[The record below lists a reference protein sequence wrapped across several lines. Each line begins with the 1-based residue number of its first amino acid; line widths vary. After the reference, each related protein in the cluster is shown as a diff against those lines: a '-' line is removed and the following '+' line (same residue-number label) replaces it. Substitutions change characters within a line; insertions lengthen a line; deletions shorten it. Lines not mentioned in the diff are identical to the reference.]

1 MRRAIGWIKFAHSH
15 TAANFVFQVDTPG
28 SMMENRRGFMEHAD
42 QSAAAST
49 TGANRFVI
57 QVENVTKAFQTPDR
71 GTMVALENITLNI
84 PYGEFITIVG
94 PSGCG
99 KSTLLK
105 LIAGLTPISG
115 GRILYQGSEVQGLN
129 TKVGYVPQESKLFPW
144 LTLEENVAFGLD
156 SKRYSRQQRE
166 EQLRYFIDLAGLS
179 GFEKYYPAQL
189 SGGMGKRASIIRA
202 LAYEPPVILMDE
214 PFGPLDAQTRM
225 VLQDELLKIWEQ
237 KRQTIVFVTH
247 DLVEAVALAD
257 RVVVMTH
264 RPAKIKDVIEVP
276 MQRPR
281 NIFEIHR
288 QEGFDE
294 AYGRL
299 WNIFRHELNIKD

>member
-1 MRRAIGWIKFAHSH
+1 MEQGDPLSESGIVTLETVVREPGASVPVIK
-15 TAANFVFQVDTPG
+15 
-28 SMMENRRGFMEHAD
+28 
-42 QSAAAST
+42 
-49 TGANRFVI
+49 
-57 QVENVTKAFQTPDR
+57 VENATKAFLTPDQ
-71 GTMVALENITLNI
+71 GAMVALQDINLNI
-84 PYGEFITIVG
+84 PYGEFVTVVG

-105 LIAGLTPISG
+105 LIAGLTPLSG
-115 GRILYQGSEVQGLN
+115 GRIIYQGSEVLGLN

-144 LTLEENVAFGLD
+144 LNLEENVAFGLNP
-156 SKRYSRQQRE
+156 KRYSREQRE
-166 EQLRYFIDLAGLS
+166 HQARHFIKLAGLT

-189 SGGMGKRASIIRA
+189 SGGMGKRASIVRA

-225 VLQDELLKIWEQ
+225 ILQDKLLKIWEQ

-264 RPAKIKDVIEVP
+264 RPGRIKDVLRVG
-276 MQRPR
+276 MKRPR
-281 NIFEIHR
+281 DIFEIHR
-288 QEGFDE
+288 QDGFDR

-299 WNIFRHELNIKD
+299 WNIFRNELNIKRT

>member
-1 MRRAIGWIKFAHSH
+1 MPNTI
-15 TAANFVFQVDTPG
+15 TATAQ
-28 SMMENRRGFMEHAD
+28 AD
-42 QSAAAST
+42 SL
-49 TGANRFVI
+49 VI
-57 QVENVTKAFQTPDR
+57 QVENVSKLFRTPNEQTI
-71 GTMVALENITLNI
+71 GALQEISLSI
-84 PYGEFITIVG
+84 AYREFVTVVG

-105 LIAGLTPISG
+105 LVAGFSAPSS
-115 GRILYQGSEVQGLN
+115 GRILFQGQEVRGLN

-144 LTLEENVAFGLD
+144 LTVEENVGFGLD
-156 SKRYSRQQRE
+156 SKRYRRQERE
-166 EQLRYFIDLAGLS
+166 HQVRQFIGLAGLT

-189 SGGMGKRASIIRA
+189 SGGMSKRASIVRA

-257 RVVVMTH
+257 RVVVLTH
-264 RPAKIKDVIEVP
+264 RPGQIKDIIPVP
-276 MQRPR
+276 MSRPR

-299 WNIFRHELNIKD
+299 WKIFRHELNIGSR

>member
-1 MRRAIGWIKFAHSH
+1 MVEPASQTHSANQSQGRLAI
-15 TAANFVFQVDTPG
+15 
-28 SMMENRRGFMEHAD
+28 R
-42 QSAAAST
+42 
-49 TGANRFVI
+49 
-57 QVENVTKAFQTPDR
+57 VENVSKLFRTPGE
-71 GTMVALENITLNI
+71 GTIGALQDVSVDIAHS
-84 PYGEFITIVG
+84 EFVTVVG

-105 LIAGLTPISG
+105 LIAGFSPPSA
-115 GRILYQGSEVQGLN
+115 GRVLFQGEEVRGLN

-144 LTLEENVAFGLD
+144 LTVEENVGFGLD
-156 SKRYSRQQRE
+156 AKRYSRSEREQQVK
-166 EQLRYFIDLAGLS
+166 QFIHLAGLA

-189 SGGMGKRASIIRA
+189 SGGMSKRASIVRA
-202 LAYEPPVILMDE
+202 LAYEPPAILMDE

-264 RPAKIKDVIEVP
+264 RPGKIKDIIKVP
-276 MQRPR
+276 MARPR

-294 AYGRL
+294 AYGHL
-299 WNIFRHELNIKD
+299 WNIFRHELMTGTH

>member
-1 MRRAIGWIKFAHSH
+1 MTLAQGQNFMADLAHE
-15 TAANFVFQVDTPG
+15 A
-28 SMMENRRGFMEHAD
+28 R
-42 QSAAAST
+42 QSRQT
-49 TGANRFVI
+49 QPDFVI
-57 QVENVTKAFQTPDR
+57 KVQNVSKIFHTPSQANLS
-71 GTMVALENITLNI
+71 ALTDIELDVR
-84 PYGEFITIVG
+84 PGEFVTVVG

-105 LIAGLTPISG
+105 LIAGFLPPSA
-115 GRILYQGSEVQGLN
+115 GRILFQGDEVRGLN
-129 TKVGYVPQESKLFPW
+129 TRVGYVHQESKLFPW
-144 LTLEENVAFGLD
+144 LTVEENVGFGLD
-156 SKRYSRQQRE
+156 AKRFSRADRE
-166 EQLRYFIDLAGLS
+166 RHVSQFINLAGLA
-179 GFEKYYPAQL
+179 GFEKYYPSQL
-189 SGGMGKRASIIRA
+189 SGGMSKRASIVRA

-264 RPAKIKDVIEVP
+264 RPGKIKDIIQVP
-276 MQRPR
+276 MTRPR

-288 QEGFDE
+288 QDGFDE
-294 AYGRL
+294 AYSRL
-299 WNIFRHELNIKD
+299 WNIFRHELNIGAH

>member
-1 MRRAIGWIKFAHSH
+1 MSETTSPKRADS
-15 TAANFVFQVDTPG
+15 QPG
-28 SMMENRRGFMEHAD
+28 DNL
-42 QSAAAST
+42 
-49 TGANRFVI
+49 VI
-57 QVENVTKAFQTPDR
+57 QVENVSKLFRTPSEAAI
-71 GTMVALENITLNI
+71 GALQEISLTV
-84 PYGEFITIVG
+84 PYGEFVTVVG

-105 LIAGLTPISG
+105 LIAGFFAPSS
-115 GRILYQGSEVQGLN
+115 GRILFQGDEVRGLN
-129 TKVGYVPQESKLFPW
+129 TKTGYVPQESKLFPW
-144 LTLEENVAFGLD
+144 LTVEENVGFGLD
-156 SKRYSRQQRE
+156 SKRYPRADRDRQVD
-166 EQLRYFIDLAGLS
+166 YFIKLAGLA

-189 SGGMGKRASIIRA
+189 SGGMSKRASIVRA

-237 KRQTIVFVTH
+237 KRQTIIFVTH

-264 RPAKIKDVIEVP
+264 RPGKIKDIINVP
-276 MQRPR
+276 MARPR

-288 QEGFDE
+288 QDGFDD

-299 WNIFRHELNIKD
+299 WNIFRHELNIGAH

>member
-1 MRRAIGWIKFAHSH
+1 MI
-15 TAANFVFQVDTPG
+15 
-28 SMMENRRGFMEHAD
+28 
-42 QSAAAST
+42 SALDDISL
-49 TGANRFVI
+49 
-57 QVENVTKAFQTPDR
+57 D
-71 GTMVALENITLNI
+71 I
-84 PYGEFITIVG
+84 PYGEFVTVVG

-99 KSTLLK
+99 KSTLIK
-105 LIAGLTPISG
+105 LIAGFSAPSS
-115 GRILYQGSEVQGLN
+115 GRILYQSEEVRGLN

-144 LTLEENVAFGLD
+144 LTVEENVGFGLD
-156 SKRYSRQQRE
+156 TKRFPRPARERQVD
-166 EQLRYFIDLAGLS
+166 YFIKLAGLV

-189 SGGMGKRASIIRA
+189 SGGMSKRASIVRA

-264 RPAKIKDVIEVP
+264 RPGKIKDIIKVP
-276 MQRPR
+276 MGRPR
-281 NIFEIHR
+281 SIFEIHR

-294 AYGRL
+294 AYEKL
-299 WNIFRHELNIKD
+299 WNIFRHELNIRPH

>member
-1 MRRAIGWIKFAHSH
+1 MNSMSDQ
-15 TAANFVFQVDTPG
+15 AALKSAQNQTDCVIRVD
-28 SMMENRRGFMEHAD
+28 
-42 QSAAAST
+42 
-49 TGANRFVI
+49 
-57 QVENVTKAFQTPDR
+57 NVSKVFQTPSQANLR
-71 GTMVALENITLNI
+71 ALEKIALDVRS
-84 PYGEFITIVG
+84 GEFVTVVG

-105 LIAGLTPISG
+105 LIAGFSASSA
-115 GRILYQGSEVQGLN
+115 GRILFQGEEVHGLN

-144 LTLEENVAFGLD
+144 LTVEENVGFGLD
-156 SKRYSRQQRE
+156 PKRYSRPDRE
-166 EQLRYFIDLAGLS
+166 RQVSQFISLAGLA

-189 SGGMGKRASIIRA
+189 SGGMSKRASIVRA

-264 RPAKIKDVIEVP
+264 RPGKIKDIIPVP
-276 MQRPR
+276 MSRPR

-288 QEGFDE
+288 QEGFDD
-294 AYGRL
+294 AYSRL
-299 WNIFRHELNIKD
+299 WNIFRHELNIGTH

>member
-1 MRRAIGWIKFAHSH
+1 MVAETKLQTR
-15 TAANFVFQVDTPG
+15 T
-28 SMMENRRGFMEHAD
+28 ENRPG
-42 QSAAAST
+42 
-49 TGANRFVI
+49 NNWVI
-57 QVENVTKAFQTPDR
+57 QTENVSKLFRTPSE
-71 GTMVALENITLNI
+71 GTISALQEINLNVS
-84 PYGEFITIVG
+84 YGEFVTVVG

-105 LIAGLTPISG
+105 LVAGFSMPSS
-115 GRILYQGSEVQGLN
+115 GRILYQGEEVRGLN

-144 LTLEENVAFGLD
+144 LTVEENVGFGLD
-156 SKRYSRQQRE
+156 AKRYSRTEREHHVQQ
-166 EQLRYFIDLAGLS
+166 FINLAGLA

-189 SGGMGKRASIIRA
+189 SGGMSKRASIMRA

-257 RVVVMTH
+257 RVVVITH
-264 RPAKIKDVIEVP
+264 RPGKIKDIINVP
-276 MQRPR
+276 MGRPR

-288 QEGFDE
+288 QEGFNE

-299 WNIFRHELNIKD
+299 WSIFRHELNIRSG

>member
-1 MRRAIGWIKFAHSH
+1 MPDLAQAPSES
-15 TAANFVFQVDTPG
+15 AQNPADT
-28 SMMENRRGFMEHAD
+28 
-42 QSAAAST
+42 
-49 TGANRFVI
+49 VI
-57 QVENVTKAFQTPDR
+57 NVENVSKVFQTPTQENLR
-71 GTMVALENITLNI
+71 ALLNI
-84 PYGEFITIVG
+84 DLDIRYGEFVTVVG

-105 LIAGLTPISG
+105 LIAGLSPVSA
-115 GRILYQGSEVQGLN
+115 GRILFQGDEVRGLN
-129 TKVGYVPQESKLFPW
+129 TRVGYVPQESKLFPW
-144 LTLEENVAFGLD
+144 LTVEENVGFGLNP
-156 SKRYSRQQRE
+156 KRYSRADRE
-166 EQLRYFIDLAGLS
+166 RQVSYFIKLAGLS

-189 SGGMGKRASIIRA
+189 SGGMSKRASIIRA

-225 VLQDELLKIWEQ
+225 VLQDELLKIWEE

-264 RPAKIKDVIEVP
+264 RPGKIKDVIKIS
-276 MQRPR
+276 MARPR

-299 WNIFRHELNIKD
+299 WNIFRHELNIGRASEQQS

>member
-1 MRRAIGWIKFAHSH
+1 MPDTVTSPAHA
-15 TAANFVFQVDTPG
+15 TDAT
-28 SMMENRRGFMEHAD
+28 
-42 QSAAAST
+42 
-49 TGANRFVI
+49 VI
-57 QVENVTKAFQTPDR
+57 QVENVSKLFRTPNEEAI
-71 GTMVALENITLNI
+71 GALQDISLSI
-84 PYGEFITIVG
+84 GYGEFVTVVG

-105 LIAGLTPISG
+105 LVAGFSAPSS
-115 GRILYQGSEVQGLN
+115 GRILFQAQEVRGLN

-144 LTLEENVAFGLD
+144 LTVEENVGFGLD
-156 SKRYSRQQRE
+156 SKRYGRHERE
-166 EQLRYFIDLAGLS
+166 HQVRHFINLAGLT

-189 SGGMGKRASIIRA
+189 SGGMSKRASIVRA

-264 RPAKIKDVIEVP
+264 RPGQIKDIISVP
-276 MQRPR
+276 MSRPR

-288 QEGFDE
+288 QPGFDE

-299 WNIFRHELNIKD
+299 WKIFRHELNIGAH

>member
-1 MRRAIGWIKFAHSH
+1 M
-15 TAANFVFQVDTPG
+15 
-28 SMMENRRGFMEHAD
+28 AD
-42 QSAAAST
+42 LAQASSKSAQ
-49 TGANRFVI
+49 NQFDFVI
-57 QVENVTKAFQTPDR
+57 RVDNVSKVFQTPSQAKLS
-71 GTMVALENITLNI
+71 ALEKITLDVR
-84 PYGEFITIVG
+84 PGEFVTVVG

-105 LIAGLTPISG
+105 LIAGFFASSA
-115 GRILYQGSEVQGLN
+115 GRILFQGDEIRGLN
-129 TKVGYVPQESKLFPW
+129 TRVGYVPQESKLFPW
-144 LTLEENVAFGLD
+144 LTVEENVGFGLD
-156 SKRYSRQQRE
+156 PKRYSRPDRE
-166 EQLRYFIDLAGLS
+166 RQVNYFINLAGLA

-189 SGGMGKRASIIRA
+189 SGGMSKRASIIRA

-264 RPAKIKDVIEVP
+264 RPGKIKDVIQVP
-276 MQRPR
+276 MTRPR

-288 QEGFDE
+288 QDGFDE

-299 WNIFRHELNIKD
+299 WNIFRHELNIGAHQ

>member
-1 MRRAIGWIKFAHSH
+1 MPDLAQTSSQPAPSR
-15 TAANFVFQVDTPG
+15 TD
-28 SMMENRRGFMEHAD
+28 
-42 QSAAAST
+42 
-49 TGANRFVI
+49 FVI
-57 QVENVTKAFQTPDR
+57 RVENVSKVFHTPSQTNL
-71 GTMVALENITLNI
+71 GALTDIELNVR
-84 PYGEFITIVG
+84 PGEFVTVVG

-105 LIAGLTPISG
+105 LIAGFSSASA
-115 GRILYQGSEVQGLN
+115 GRILFQGEEVRGLN
-129 TKVGYVPQESKLFPW
+129 TEVGYVPQESKLFPW
-144 LTLEENVAFGLD
+144 LTVEENVGFGLD
-156 SKRYSRQQRE
+156 SKRFSRADRE
-166 EQLRYFIDLAGLS
+166 RQVSYFINLAGLA

-189 SGGMGKRASIIRA
+189 SGGMSKRASIVRA

-264 RPAKIKDVIEVP
+264 RPGRIKDIINVT
-276 MQRPR
+276 MARPR

-299 WNIFRHELNIKD
+299 WNIFRHELNIGAH

>member
-1 MRRAIGWIKFAHSH
+1 MS
-15 TAANFVFQVDTPG
+15 
-28 SMMENRRGFMEHAD
+28 SLE
-42 QSAAAST
+42 ST
-49 TGANRFVI
+49 TQTRAENLAQDNQVIRVEAVSKLFRTPSEGAIRALQDI
-57 QVENVTKAFQTPDR
+57 SLNV
-71 GTMVALENITLNI
+71 
-84 PYGEFITIVG
+84 PYGEFVTVVG

-99 KSTLLK
+99 KSTLIK
-105 LIAGLTPISG
+105 LIAGFSAPSS
-115 GRILYQGSEVQGLN
+115 GRILYQGDEVRGLN
-129 TKVGYVPQESKLFPW
+129 TRVGYVPQESKLFPW
-144 LTLEENVAFGLD
+144 LTVEENVGFGLD
-156 SKRYSRQQRE
+156 SKRFPRPERERQVN
-166 EQLRYFIDLAGLS
+166 YFIKLAGLT

-189 SGGMGKRASIIRA
+189 SGGMSKRASIMRA

-264 RPAKIKDVIEVP
+264 RPGKIKDIIDVP
-276 MQRPR
+276 MARPR

-299 WNIFRHELNIKD
+299 WNIFRHELMLRSH

>member
-1 MRRAIGWIKFAHSH
+1 M
-15 TAANFVFQVDTPG
+15 
-28 SMMENRRGFMEHAD
+28 
-42 QSAAAST
+42 ASSGT
-49 TGANRFVI
+49 DELVI
-57 QVENVTKAFQTPDR
+57 RVEGVSKAFQTPDR
-71 GTMVALENITLNI
+71 GRMTALENINLNI

-105 LIAGLTPISG
+105 VIAGLTPVSG
-115 GRILYQGSEVQGLN
+115 GRIFYQGEEVQELN
-129 TKVGYVPQESKLFPW
+129 TRVGYVPQESKLFPW

-156 SKRYSRQQRE
+156 GKRYSRAERE
-166 EQLRYFIDLAGLS
+166 RQLKYFIALAGLA

-237 KRQTIVFVTH
+237 KRQTILFVTH

-264 RPAKIKDVIEVP
+264 RPGKIKDIINVS
-276 MQRPR
+276 MSRPR

-299 WNIFRHELNIKD
+299 WNIFRHELNIGAH

>member
-1 MRRAIGWIKFAHSH
+1 MSDLAQ
-15 TAANFVFQVDTPG
+15 TAA
-28 SMMENRRGFMEHAD
+28 
-42 QSAAAST
+42 QSAQAQAD
-49 TGANRFVI
+49 AVI
-57 QVENVTKAFQTPDR
+57 RVENVSKLFRTPSE
-71 GTMVALENITLNI
+71 GTISALQEVSMEI
-84 PYGEFITIVG
+84 GHSEFVTVVG

-105 LIAGLTPISG
+105 LIAGFSAPSS
-115 GRILYQGSEVQGLN
+115 GRILFQGEEVRGLN
-129 TKVGYVPQESKLFPW
+129 TKTGYVPQESKLFPW
-144 LTLEENVAFGLD
+144 LTVEENVGFGLD
-156 SKRYSRQQRE
+156 AKRYSRADRE
-166 EQLRYFIDLAGLS
+166 RQVSQFINLAGLA

-189 SGGMGKRASIIRA
+189 SGGMSKRASIVRA

-225 VLQDELLKIWEQ
+225 VLQDELLKICER

-264 RPAKIKDVIEVP
+264 RPGRIKDIINVT
-276 MQRPR
+276 MARPR

-288 QEGFDE
+288 QDGFDE

-299 WNIFRHELNIKD
+299 WNIFRHELMTKAH

>member
-1 MRRAIGWIKFAHSH
+1 
-15 TAANFVFQVDTPG
+15 
-28 SMMENRRGFMEHAD
+28 MEER
-42 QSAAAST
+42 QQAAARKNFSPAAPEQALKP
-49 TGANRFVI
+49 GELVI
-57 QVENVTKAFQTPDR
+57 RVENVTKAFQTPDR
-71 GTMVALENITLNI
+71 GAMVALENISLNV
-84 PYGEFITIVG
+84 PYGEFVTIVG

-115 GRILYQGSEVQGLN
+115 GRILYQGAEVKGLN

-156 SKRYSRQQRE
+156 SKHYSRQERE
-166 EQLRYFIDLAGLS
+166 RQLSHFIQLAGLS

-264 RPAKIKDVIEVP
+264 RPAKIKDVIQVP
-276 MQRPR
+276 MKRPR

-299 WNIFRHELNIKD
+299 WNIFRHELNIRSH

>member
-1 MRRAIGWIKFAHSH
+1 MADLAHEAQQSRQ
-15 TAANFVFQVDTPG
+15 NQ
-28 SMMENRRGFMEHAD
+28 AD
-42 QSAAAST
+42 
-49 TGANRFVI
+49 FVI
-57 QVENVTKAFQTPDR
+57 KVQNVSKIFHTPSQANLS
-71 GTMVALENITLNI
+71 ALTDIELDIR
-84 PYGEFITIVG
+84 PGEFVTVVG

-105 LIAGLTPISG
+105 LIAGFSPVSA
-115 GRILYQGSEVQGLN
+115 GRILFQGDEVQGIN
-129 TKVGYVPQESKLFPW
+129 TRVGYVPQESKLFPW
-144 LTLEENVAFGLD
+144 LTVEENVGFGLSPKRF
-156 SKRYSRQQRE
+156 SKADRERQVD
-166 EQLRYFIDLAGLS
+166 YFIKLAGLS

-264 RPAKIKDVIEVP
+264 RPGKIKDVIKIN
-276 MQRPR
+276 MARPR
-281 NIFEIHR
+281 DIFEIHR
-288 QEGFDE
+288 QEGFDD

-299 WNIFRHELNIKD
+299 WEIFRHELHIGRPSEHS

>member
-1 MRRAIGWIKFAHSH
+1 MEEMASQTRAGNSGDD
-15 TAANFVFQVDTPG
+15 NP
-28 SMMENRRGFMEHAD
+28 
-42 QSAAAST
+42 
-49 TGANRFVI
+49 VI
-57 QVENVTKAFQTPDR
+57 RVENVSKLFRTPDEQTIR
-71 GTMVALENITLNI
+71 ALKDISLTI
-84 PYGEFITIVG
+84 AYGEFVTVVG

-99 KSTLLK
+99 KSTLIK
-105 LIAGLTPISG
+105 LIAGFSAPSS
-115 GRILYQGSEVQGLN
+115 GRILYQGEEVRGLN

-144 LTLEENVAFGLD
+144 LTVEENVGFGLD
-156 SKRYSRQQRE
+156 SKRFPRQERE
-166 EQLRYFIDLAGLS
+166 RQVRYFIDLAGLT
-179 GFEKYYPAQL
+179 GFEKYYPSQL
-189 SGGMGKRASIIRA
+189 SGGMSKRASIMRA

-264 RPAKIKDVIEVP
+264 RPGKIKDIIDVP
-276 MQRPR
+276 MARPR

-299 WNIFRHELNIKD
+299 WNIFRHELNIRSTKE

>member
-1 MRRAIGWIKFAHSH
+1 MIDP
-15 TAANFVFQVDTPG
+15 TQ
-28 SMMENRRGFMEHAD
+28 
-42 QSAAAST
+42 ASLEST
-49 TGANRFVI
+49 QNQNDFVI
-57 QVENVTKAFQTPDR
+57 RVESVFKLFQTP
-71 GTMVALENITLNI
+71 TQANLSALEEITLDVR
-84 PYGEFITIVG
+84 PGEFVTVVG

-105 LIAGLTPISG
+105 LVAGFSPVSA
-115 GRILYQGSEVQGLN
+115 GRILCQGDEVRGLN
-129 TKVGYVPQESKLFPW
+129 TRVGYVPQESKLFPW
-144 LTLEENVAFGLD
+144 LTVEENVGFGL
-156 SKRYSRQQRE
+156 SPKRYSRADRE
-166 EQLRYFIDLAGLS
+166 RQVSYFINLAGLS

-264 RPAKIKDVIEVP
+264 RPGKIKDVIKIN
-276 MQRPR
+276 MARPR

-288 QEGFDE
+288 QEGFDD

-299 WNIFRHELNIKD
+299 WQIFRHELNIGRTSAQDS

>member
-1 MRRAIGWIKFAHSH
+1 MADTAIQ
-15 TAANFVFQVDTPG
+15 TRV
-28 SMMENRRGFMEHAD
+28 ENQTRDA
-42 QSAAAST
+42 T
-49 TGANRFVI
+49 VI
-57 QVENVTKAFQTPDR
+57 QVENVSKLFRTPNDKTI
-71 GTMVALENITLNI
+71 GALQEVSVDIRHS
-84 PYGEFITIVG
+84 EFVTVVG

-105 LIAGLTPISG
+105 LIAGFSAPSS
-115 GRILYQGSEVQGLN
+115 GRILFQGEEVRELN

-144 LTLEENVAFGLD
+144 LTVEENVGFGLD
-156 SKRYSRQQRE
+156 SKRYSRQDRARQVS
-166 EQLRYFIDLAGLS
+166 QFINLAGLA

-189 SGGMGKRASIIRA
+189 SGGMSKRASIVRA

-264 RPAKIKDVIEVP
+264 RPGKIKDIIKVP
-276 MQRPR
+276 MARPR

-288 QEGFDE
+288 QEGFDD

-299 WNIFRHELNIKD
+299 WKIFRHELMTETH

>member
-1 MRRAIGWIKFAHSH
+1 MAETAIQ
-15 TAANFVFQVDTPG
+15 TRL
-28 SMMENRRGFMEHAD
+28 ED
-42 QSAAAST
+42 QTRDAT
-49 TGANRFVI
+49 VI
-57 QVENVTKAFQTPDR
+57 QVENVSKLFRTPTE
-71 GTMVALENITLNI
+71 GTIGALQDISLTI
-84 PYGEFITIVG
+84 SHGEFVTVVG

-105 LIAGLTPISG
+105 LIAGFSAPSS
-115 GRILYQGSEVQGLN
+115 GRILFQGEEVRGLN
-129 TKVGYVPQESKLFPW
+129 TKTGYVPQESKLFPW
-144 LTLEENVAFGLD
+144 LTVEENVGFGLD
-156 SKRYSRQQRE
+156 SKRYPRAERARQVSQ
-166 EQLRYFIDLAGLS
+166 FISLAGLA

-189 SGGMGKRASIIRA
+189 SGGMSKRASIVRA

-257 RVVVMTH
+257 RVVVMSH
-264 RPAKIKDVIEVP
+264 RPGRIKDVINVP
-276 MQRPR
+276 MRRPR

-299 WNIFRHELNIKD
+299 WNIFRHELMTGAH

>member
-1 MRRAIGWIKFAHSH
+1 MDKYRCEVNNHLMTEPALA
-15 TAANFVFQVDTPG
+15 TLNPAQN
-28 SMMENRRGFMEHAD
+28 ELE
-42 QSAAAST
+42 
-49 TGANRFVI
+49 FVI
-57 QVENVTKAFQTPDR
+57 QVQAVSKLFRTPSE
-71 GTMVALENITLNI
+71 GTIRALDDISLDV
-84 PYGEFITIVG
+84 PYGEFVTVVG

-105 LIAGLTPISG
+105 LIAGLSAASS
-115 GRILYQGSEVQGLN
+115 GRILYQGEEVRGLN

-144 LTLEENVAFGLD
+144 LTVEENVGFGLD
-156 SKRYSRQQRE
+156 SKRYPRAARERQIHN
-166 EQLRYFIDLAGLS
+166 FINLAGLS

-189 SGGMGKRASIIRA
+189 SGGMSKRASIVRA
-202 LAYEPPVILMDE
+202 LAYEPAVILMDE

-225 VLQDELLKIWEQ
+225 VLQDELLKIWEH
-237 KRQTIVFVTH
+237 KRQTIVFITH

-264 RPAKIKDVIEVP
+264 RPGKIKDIIQVP
-276 MQRPR
+276 MARPR

-294 AYGRL
+294 AYGCL
-299 WNIFRHELNIKD
+299 WNIFRHELRIGAR

>member
-1 MRRAIGWIKFAHSH
+1 MS
-15 TAANFVFQVDTPG
+15 TAETTPPV
-28 SMMENRRGFMEHAD
+28 RLAADAD
-42 QSAAAST
+42 Q
-49 TGANRFVI
+49 VI
-57 QVENVTKAFQTPDR
+57 QVEAVSKFFRTPAEGSIRALQAISLNVR
-71 GTMVALENITLNI
+71 
-84 PYGEFITIVG
+84 YGEFVTVVG

-99 KSTLLK
+99 KSTLIK
-105 LIAGLTPISG
+105 LVAGFSAPSA
-115 GRILYQGSEVQGLN
+115 GRILYQGDEVRGLN
-129 TKVGYVPQESKLFPW
+129 TRVGYVPQESKLFPW
-144 LTLEENVAFGLD
+144 LTVEENVGFGLD
-156 SKRYSRQQRE
+156 SKRFPRAERERQVE
-166 EQLRYFIDLAGLS
+166 HFIKLAGLT

-189 SGGMGKRASIIRA
+189 SGGMSKRASIMRA

-264 RPAKIKDVIEVP
+264 RPGKIKDIIEVP
-276 MQRPR
+276 MARPR

-299 WNIFRHELNIKD
+299 WNIFRHELNLRPH

>member
-1 MRRAIGWIKFAHSH
+1 MPR
-15 TAANFVFQVDTPG
+15 
-28 SMMENRRGFMEHAD
+28 SMEQRVQAKMEKTIATQPIEKTRPMQEL
-42 QSAAAST
+42 
-49 TGANRFVI
+49 VI
-57 QVENVTKAFQTPDR
+57 QVENASKAFQTPDQ
-71 GTMVALENITLNI
+71 GTLVALEDINLDIR
-84 PYGEFITIVG
+84 YGEFVTVVG

-105 LIAGLTPISG
+105 LIAGLTPLSRG
-115 GRILYQGSEVQGLN
+115 QILYQGAEIRGLN

-144 LTLEENVAFGLD
+144 LTLKENVAFGLD
-156 SKRYSRQQRE
+156 TKRYSKQERERQAG
-166 EQLRYFIDLAGLS
+166 YFINLAGLK

-189 SGGMGKRASIIRA
+189 SGGMGKRASIVRA

-225 VLQDELLKIWEQ
+225 VLQDELLKMWEQ

-264 RPAKIKDVIEVP
+264 RPAKIKDIVKVP
-276 MQRPR
+276 MARPR

-299 WNIFRHELNIKD
+299 WKIFRHELHIGPR

>member
-1 MRRAIGWIKFAHSH
+1 MTNVAQPSPQP
-15 TAANFVFQVDTPG
+15 V
-28 SMMENRRGFMEHAD
+28 
-42 QSAAAST
+42 QSEPD
-49 TGANRFVI
+49 FVI
-57 QVENVTKAFQTPDR
+57 KVQNVSKIFQTP
-71 GTMVALENITLNI
+71 TQENLSALTDIELNI
-84 PYGEFITIVG
+84 GPGEFVTVVG

-105 LIAGLTPISG
+105 LVAGFSPPSA
-115 GRILYQGSEVQGLN
+115 GRILFQDDEVRGLN
-129 TKVGYVPQESKLFPW
+129 TRVGYVPQESKLFPW
-144 LTLEENVAFGLD
+144 LTVEENVGFGLNP
-156 SKRYSRQQRE
+156 KRFSRADRQR
-166 EQLRYFIDLAGLS
+166 QVNYFIHLAGLA

-189 SGGMGKRASIIRA
+189 SGGMSKRASIVRA

-237 KRQTIVFVTH
+237 KRQTIIFVTH

-264 RPAKIKDVIEVP
+264 RPGKIKDVIQVR
-276 MQRPR
+276 MARPR

-288 QEGFDE
+288 QDGFDD

-299 WNIFRHELNIKD
+299 WNIFRHELNIGAHQ